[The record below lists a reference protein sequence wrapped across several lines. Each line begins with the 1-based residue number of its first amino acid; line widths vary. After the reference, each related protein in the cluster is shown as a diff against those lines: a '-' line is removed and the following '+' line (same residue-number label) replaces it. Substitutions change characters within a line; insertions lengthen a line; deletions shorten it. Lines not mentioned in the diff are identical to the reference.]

1 MLRAAE
7 SDHTMTRQTNAR
19 LLEKGHTMKQLNDR
33 SRRHFLKVSSMLAV
47 AVSPGTIGE
56 VLGESKSKT
65 TGADGAMIRTSAAQR
80 GNEHAADKTAI
91 RPFHVNVP
99 ESELTEL
106 RRRVKATKWPERETV
121 TDASQGVQ
129 LATMRKLARYWQTD
143 YDWRKVEARLNA
155 LPQFMTNID
164 GVDIHFIHLRS
175 KHPNA
180 LPVIVTHGWPG
191 SIIEQLKIIDP
202 LTNPTAHGGSAS
214 DAFDVVIPSLPG
226 YGFSGKPTTTGWDP
240 IRIARAWIVLMKRLG
255 STRYVAQG
263 GDWGNAVT
271 EQMALL
277 VPRELI
283 GIHTNMPATVPPT
296 IDKAAFAGAQAPAGL
311 SDDEKHAYDQLD
323 FFYKHGLGY
332 ANEMAN
338 RPQTL
343 YGIGDSPVGMAAWM
357 LDHDARSYALIA
369 RVFDGQR
376 EGLTRDDV
384 LDNVTL
390 YWLTNT
396 TISSARLY
404 WESKLVFFAPKGIAI
419 PVAVS
424 AFPDEIY
431 TAPRTWAERAY
442 PKLIH
447 YNKLDKGGHFAA
459 WEQPQLFAEELRAAF
474 KSLRQTNEA
483 ALKR

>member
-1 MLRAAE
+1 
-7 SDHTMTRQTNAR
+7 
-19 LLEKGHTMKQLNDR
+19 MKRKNL
-33 SRRHFLKVSSMLAV
+33 
-47 AVSPGTIGE
+47 TIGSTAFTITMIS
-56 VLGESKSKT
+56 LIPT
-65 TGADGAMIRTSAAQR
+65 TRS
-80 GNEHAADKTAI
+80 HAASTTEDRDAI
-91 RPFHVNVP
+91 RPYNISIP
-99 ESELTEL
+99 EEALTDL
-106 RRRVKATKWPERETV
+106 RQRIQATRWPDKETV
-121 TDASQGVQ
+121 SDQSQGVQ
-129 LATMRKLARYWQTD
+129 LATMQKLARYWSTN
-143 YDWRKVEARLNA
+143 YDWRKCEAKLKA
-155 LPQFMTNID
+155 LPNFTTTID
-164 GVDIHFIHLRS
+164 GVAIHFIHVRS
-175 KHPNA
+175 KEKNA
-180 LPVIVTHGWPG
+180 LPMIITHGWPG

-255 STRYVAQG
+255 YTTFVAQG

-277 VPRELI
+277 APPELI
-283 GIHTNMPATVPPT
+283 GIHTNMPATVPPD
-296 IDKAAFAGAQAPAGL
+296 IDKAAFAGAPAPSGL
-311 SDDEKHAYDQLD
+311 SADEKHAYDQLAY
-323 FFYKHGLGY
+323 FYKHGLGY

-357 LDHDARSYALIA
+357 IDHDASSYALIA

-376 EGLTRDDV
+376 EGLTRDDI
-384 LDNVTL
+384 LDNATL

-404 WESKLVFFAPKGIAI
+404 WESKLTFFAPKGIAI

-424 AFPDEIY
+424 AFPDELY
-431 TAPRTWAERAY
+431 QAPRSWTEKAY

-447 YNKLDKGGHFAA
+447 YNKLPKGGHFAA
-459 WEQPQLFAEELRAAF
+459 WEQPELLTQELRAAF
-474 KSLRQTNEA
+474 KSLR
-483 ALKR
+483 